1 MSQDLFKVSS
11 LGGMNLILLRP
22 DDAWTGDH
30 LVRLSDRRADHIRSV
45 LRANVGDVLRVGVLG
60 ADQGLAQ
67 VQAIDASGVLLSVQ
81 LSDPPPPRHRFDV
94 VLALPRPKML
104 RRILR
109 TVAEFGVG
117 HLHLINSARVDK
129 SYWQSP
135 LLAHHKLQE
144 ALWSGMERS
153 RDTVRPEIH
162 CYQRFRP
169 FVEDQLPLL
178 FADRP
183 CWIADH
189 GAPLGLA
196 QTPPGPAVVM
206 IGPEGGFVPF
216 EIELAC
222 SVGAQRVHLGERI
235 LSVDTAVP
243 SALAQGLMVAS
254 ATSSSA

>member
-1 MSQDLFKVSS
+1 
-11 LGGMNLILLRP
+11 MNLILLRA
-22 DDAWTGDH
+22 DDAWTGDR
-30 LVRLSDRRADHIRSV
+30 LVRLTDRRADHIRAV
-45 LRANVGDVLRVGVLG
+45 LRAQVGDVLRVGLLAG
-60 ADQGLAQ
+60 NQGRAE
-67 VQAIDASGVLLSVQ
+67 VQAIDASGVVLSVQ
-81 LSDPPPPRHRFDV
+81 LSDPPPLRHRFDV

-135 LLAHHKLQE
+135 LLADHKLDE
-144 ALWSGMERS
+144 ALLAGMERS
-153 RDTVRPEIH
+153 RDTIRPEVH
-162 CYQRFRP
+162 CHQRFRP
-169 FVEDQLPLL
+169 FVEDQLPLIG
-178 FADRP
+178 AGRP

-189 GAPLGLA
+189 GAPRALGN
-196 QTPPGPAVVM
+196 TPPGPALVM

-222 SVGAQRVHLGERI
+222 AMGAQRVHLGERI

-243 SALAQGLMVAS
+243 SALAQGLMA
-254 ATSSSA
+254 A

>member
-1 MSQDLFKVSS
+1 
-11 LGGMNLILLRP
+11 MNLILLRA
-22 DDAWTGDH
+22 DDAWTGDR
-30 LVRLSDRRADHIRSV
+30 LVRLTDRRADHIRAV
-45 LRANVGDVLRVGVLG
+45 LRAQVGDVLRVGLLAG
-60 ADQGLAQ
+60 NQGRAE
-67 VQAIDASGVLLSVQ
+67 VQAIDASGVVLSVQ
-81 LSDPPPPRHRFDV
+81 LSDPPPLRHRFDV

-135 LLAHHKLQE
+135 LLADHKLEE
-144 ALWSGMERS
+144 ALLVGMERS
-153 RDTVRPEIH
+153 RDTIQPTVH
-162 CYQRFRP
+162 CHQRFRP
-169 FVEDQLPLL
+169 FVEDQLSLIC
-178 FADRP
+178 AGRP

-189 GAPLGLA
+189 GAPLALSH
-196 QTPPGPAVVM
+196 TPPGPALVM

-222 SVGAQRVHLGERI
+222 AMGAQRAHLGERI

-243 SALAQGLMVAS
+243 SALAQGLMAVE
-254 ATSSSA
+254 